1 MDLSF
6 LLDDIIKN
14 RRALHQIPETALEE
28 FKTKE
33 YLKSYLISIGL
44 DPQEIVETG
53 LFVYIEGKDKENCI
67 AFRSDIDALNIKEE
81 TGAEFE
87 SKHVGKM
94 HACGHDGHMTT
105 LLAFAKYLTTIQP
118 LEKSVL
124 LIFQP
129 AEESPGRAKDI
140 VETGL
145 LKKYNVKAIYGMHLF
160 PELPEGTIAS
170 KEGPFFA
177 QAALMTTTI
186 TGKSGHGAMPH
197 KTIDPLMAFTK
208 VVDGYQ
214 TIVSR
219 NLSPFDPG
227 VVTIGKFCGGSAQNI
242 IADTVNF
249 WGTIRT
255 FKEENTEFI
264 IDRIKEIHRGIELS
278 YRVKIDEKID
288 IVYPPVINDKEL
300 YKKFVETMKDMN
312 YVEHEALTISED
324 FAYYQK
330 EVPGVFMLLGTR
342 SEEKGFIHPLH
353 SCHFNFDE
361 KVLLKGVEAYARIL
375 ESYNKSHN
383 N

>member
-1 MDLSF
+1 MDLNF

-33 YLKSYLISIGL
+33 YLKNYLISIGL
-44 DPQEIVETG
+44 EPQEVVETG

-87 SKHVGKM
+87 SKHIGKM

-160 PELPEGTIAS
+160 PELPEGTVAS
-170 KEGPFFA
+170 KEGSFFA

-208 VVDGYQ
+208 IVDGYQ

-288 IVYPPVINDKEL
+288 IVYPPVVNDKEL
-300 YKKFVETMKDMN
+300 YKNFVETMKDMN

-330 EVPGVFMLLGTR
+330 EVPGIFMLLGTR

-361 KVLLKGVEAYARIL
+361 KVLLKGVEAFARIL
-375 ESYNKSHN
+375 ESHN

>member
-1 MDLSF
+1 MDLNF

-33 YLKSYLISIGL
+33 YLKNYLISIGL
-44 DPQEIVETG
+44 EPQEVVETG

-87 SKHVGKM
+87 SKHIGKM

-160 PELPEGTIAS
+160 PELPEGTVAS

-208 VVDGYQ
+208 IVDGYQ

-242 IADTVNF
+242 IADTVKF

-288 IVYPPVINDKEL
+288 IVYPPVVNDKEL
-300 YKKFVETMKDMN
+300 YKNFVETMKDMN

-330 EVPGVFMLLGTR
+330 EVPGIFMLLGTR

-361 KVLLKGVEAYARIL
+361 KVLLKGVEAFARIL
-375 ESYNKSHN
+375 ESHN

>member
-1 MDLSF
+1 MELNF

-14 RRALHQIPETALEE
+14 RRALHQIPETALQE

-33 YLKSYLISIGL
+33 YLKNYLVSIGL
-44 DPQEIVETG
+44 NPQEIVETG
-53 LFVYIEGKDKENCI
+53 LYVYLEGKDKENCI
-67 AFRSDIDALNIKEE
+67 AFRSDIDALDVKEE
-81 TGAEFE
+81 TGIDFE
-87 SKHVGKM
+87 STHIGKM

-145 LKKYNVKAIYGMHLF
+145 LKKYNVKSIYGMHLF

-170 KEGPFFA
+170 KEGAFFA
-177 QAALMTTTI
+177 QASLITASI

-214 TIVSR
+214 TIISR

-227 VVTIGKFCGGSAQNI
+227 VVTIGKFCGGTAQNI
-242 IADTVNF
+242 IADKINF

-264 IDRIKEIHRGIELS
+264 INRVKEIHRGIELA

-300 YKKFVETMKDMN
+300 YKKFVETMKEMN
-312 YVEHEALTISED
+312 YEEHEALTISED

-330 EVPGVFMLLGTR
+330 EVPGIFMLLGTKN
-342 SEEKGFIHPLH
+342 EEKGYIHPLH

-361 KVLLKGVEAYARIL
+361 KVLLKGVEAFARIL
-375 ESYNKSHN
+375 ESHNK
-383 N
+383 

>member
-1 MDLSF
+1 MDLNF

-28 FKTKE
+28 VKTKK
-33 YLKSYLISIGL
+33 YLKNYLISIGL
-44 DPQEIVETG
+44 EPQEIVETG

-105 LLAFAKYLTTIQP
+105 LLAFAKYLTTIHP

-160 PELPEGTIAS
+160 PELPEGTVAS

-208 VVDGYQ
+208 IVDGYQ

-264 IDRIKEIHRGIELS
+264 IERIKEIHRGIELS

-288 IVYPPVINDKEL
+288 IVYPPVVNDKEL
-300 YKKFVETMKDMN
+300 YKKFVEIMKDMN

-330 EVPGVFMLLGTR
+330 EVPGIFMLLGTR
-342 SEEKGFIHPLH
+342 SEEKGFVHPLH

-361 KVLLKGVEAYARIL
+361 KVLLKGVEAFARIL
-375 ESYNKSHN
+375 ESHNK
-383 N
+383 

>member
-6 LLDDIIKN
+6 LLDDIVKN

-33 YLKSYLISIGL
+33 YLKNYLISIGL
-44 DPQEIVETG
+44 EPQEIVETG

-87 SKHVGKM
+87 SKHIGKM

-160 PELPEGTIAS
+160 PELPEGTVAS
-170 KEGPFFA
+170 KEGSFFA

-208 VVDGYQ
+208 IVDGYQ

-264 IDRIKEIHRGIELS
+264 IERIKEIHRGVELS

-300 YKKFVETMKDMN
+300 YKKFVDTMKDMN

-330 EVPGVFMLLGTR
+330 EVPGIFMLLGTR
-342 SEEKGFIHPLH
+342 SEEKGFVHPLH

-361 KVLLKGVEAYARIL
+361 KVLLKGVEAFARIL
-375 ESYNKSHN
+375 ESHNK
-383 N
+383 

>member
-1 MDLSF
+1 MDLNF

-33 YLKSYLISIGL
+33 YLKNYLISIGL
-44 DPQEIVETG
+44 EPQEIVETG

-118 LEKSVL
+118 LDKSVL

-160 PELPEGTIAS
+160 PELPEGTVAS

-208 VVDGYQ
+208 IVDGYQ

-264 IDRIKEIHRGIELS
+264 IERIKEIHRGVELS

-300 YKKFVETMKDMN
+300 YKKFVDTMKDMN

-361 KVLLKGVEAYARIL
+361 KVLLKGVEAFARIL
-375 ESYNKSHN
+375 ESYNN
-383 N
+383 

>member
-6 LLDDIIKN
+6 LLDDIVKN

-33 YLKSYLISIGL
+33 YLKNYLISIGL
-44 DPQEIVETG
+44 EPQEIVETG

-118 LEKSVL
+118 LDKSVL

-160 PELPEGTIAS
+160 PELPEGTVAS

-208 VVDGYQ
+208 IVDGYQ

-264 IDRIKEIHRGIELS
+264 IERIKEIHRGVELS

-288 IVYPPVINDKEL
+288 IVYPPVVNNKEL
-300 YKKFVETMKDMN
+300 YKKFVEIMKDMN

-330 EVPGVFMLLGTR
+330 EVPGIFMLLGTR
-342 SEEKGFIHPLH
+342 SEEKGFVHPLH

-361 KVLLKGVEAYARIL
+361 KVLLKGVEAFARIL
-375 ESYNKSHN
+375 ESHNK
-383 N
+383 

>member
-1 MDLSF
+1 MDLNF

-33 YLKSYLISIGL
+33 YLKNYLISIGL
-44 DPQEIVETG
+44 EPQEIVETG

-87 SKHVGKM
+87 SKHIGKM

-105 LLAFAKYLTTIQP
+105 LLGFAKYLTTIQP

-160 PELPEGTIAS
+160 PELPEGTVAS

-208 VVDGYQ
+208 IVDGYQ

-300 YKKFVETMKDMN
+300 YKKFVDTMKDMN

-361 KVLLKGVEAYARIL
+361 KVLLKGVEAFARIL
-375 ESYNKSHN
+375 ESYNN
-383 N
+383 

>member
-6 LLDDIIKN
+6 LLDDIVKN

-33 YLKSYLISIGL
+33 YLKNYLISIGL
-44 DPQEIVETG
+44 EPQEIVETG

-118 LEKSVL
+118 LDKSVL

-160 PELPEGTIAS
+160 PELPEGTVAS

-208 VVDGYQ
+208 IVDGYQ

-264 IDRIKEIHRGIELS
+264 INRIKEIHRGIELS

-330 EVPGVFMLLGTR
+330 EVPGIFMLLGTR
-342 SEEKGFIHPLH
+342 SEEKGFVHPLH

-361 KVLLKGVEAYARIL
+361 KVLLKGVEAFARIL
-375 ESYNKSHN
+375 ESHN

>member
-1 MDLSF
+1 MDLNF

-33 YLKSYLISIGL
+33 YLKNYLISIGL
-44 DPQEIVETG
+44 EPQEIVETG

-81 TGAEFE
+81 TGTEFE
-87 SKHVGKM
+87 SKHIGKM

-160 PELPEGTIAS
+160 PELPEGTVAS

-208 VVDGYQ
+208 IVDGYQ

-264 IDRIKEIHRGIELS
+264 IERIKEIHRGIELS

-288 IVYPPVINDKEL
+288 IVYPPVVNDKEL
-300 YKKFVETMKDMN
+300 YKKFVETMKNMN

-330 EVPGVFMLLGTR
+330 EVPGIFMLLGTR

-361 KVLLKGVEAYARIL
+361 KVLLKGVEAFARIL
-375 ESYNKSHN
+375 ESHNK
-383 N
+383 

>member
-1 MDLSF
+1 MDLNF

-33 YLKSYLISIGL
+33 YLKNYLISIGL
-44 DPQEIVETG
+44 EPQEVVETG

-81 TGAEFE
+81 TGAEFD

-160 PELPEGTIAS
+160 PELPEGTVAS

-208 VVDGYQ
+208 IVDGYQ

-288 IVYPPVINDKEL
+288 IVYPPVVNDKEL

-330 EVPGVFMLLGTR
+330 EVPGIFMLLGTR

-361 KVLLKGVEAYARIL
+361 KVLLKGVEAFARIL
-375 ESYNKSHN
+375 ESHN

>member
-1 MDLSF
+1 MDLNF

-33 YLKSYLISIGL
+33 YLKNYLISIGL
-44 DPQEIVETG
+44 EPQEVVETG

-87 SKHVGKM
+87 SKHIGKM

-160 PELPEGTIAS
+160 PELPEGTVAS

-208 VVDGYQ
+208 IVDGYQ

-288 IVYPPVINDKEL
+288 IVYPPVVNDKEL
-300 YKKFVETMKDMN
+300 YKNFVETMKNMN

-330 EVPGVFMLLGTR
+330 EVPGIFMLLGTR

-361 KVLLKGVEAYARIL
+361 KVLLKGVEAFARIL
-375 ESYNKSHN
+375 ESYNN
-383 N
+383 

>member
-1 MDLSF
+1 MDLNF
-6 LLDDIIKN
+6 LLDDIVKN

-33 YLKSYLISIGL
+33 YLKNYLISIGL
-44 DPQEIVETG
+44 EPQEIVETG

-87 SKHVGKM
+87 SKHIGKM

-105 LLAFAKYLTTIQP
+105 LLGFAKYLTTIQP

-160 PELPEGTIAS
+160 PELPEGTVAS

-208 VVDGYQ
+208 IVDGYQ

-300 YKKFVETMKDMN
+300 YKKFVDTMKDMN
-312 YVEHEALTISED
+312 YIEHEALTISED

-330 EVPGVFMLLGTR
+330 EVPGIFMLLGTR

-361 KVLLKGVEAYARIL
+361 KVLLKGVEAFARIL
-375 ESYNKSHN
+375 ESYNN
-383 N
+383 

>member
-1 MDLSF
+1 MDLNF

-14 RRALHQIPETALEE
+14 RRTLHQIPETALEE

-33 YLKSYLISIGL
+33 YLKNYLISIGL
-44 DPQEIVETG
+44 EPQEIVETG

-87 SKHVGKM
+87 SKHIGKM

-160 PELPEGTIAS
+160 PELPEGTVAS

-264 IDRIKEIHRGIELS
+264 IERIKEIHRGVELS

-300 YKKFVETMKDMN
+300 YKKFVDTMKDMN

-342 SEEKGFIHPLH
+342 SEEKGFVHPLH

-361 KVLLKGVEAYARIL
+361 KVLLKGVEAFARIL
-375 ESYNKSHN
+375 ESYNN
-383 N
+383 

>member
-6 LLDDIIKN
+6 LLDDIVKN

-33 YLKSYLISIGL
+33 YLKNYLISIGL
-44 DPQEIVETG
+44 EPQEIVETG

-145 LKKYNVKAIYGMHLF
+145 LKKYNVKAIYGIHLF
-160 PELPEGTIAS
+160 PELPEGTVAS

-208 VVDGYQ
+208 IVDGYQ

-264 IDRIKEIHRGIELS
+264 IERIKEIHRGIELS

-288 IVYPPVINDKEL
+288 IVYPPVVNDKEL
-300 YKKFVETMKDMN
+300 YKKFVETMKNMN

-330 EVPGVFMLLGTR
+330 EVPGIFMLLGTR

-361 KVLLKGVEAYARIL
+361 KVLLKGVEAFARIL
-375 ESYNKSHN
+375 ESHN

>member
-1 MDLSF
+1 MDLNF

-33 YLKSYLISIGL
+33 YLKNYLISIGL
-44 DPQEIVETG
+44 EPQEVIETG

-87 SKHVGKM
+87 SKHIGKM

-160 PELPEGTIAS
+160 PELPEGTVAS

-208 VVDGYQ
+208 IVDGYQ

-288 IVYPPVINDKEL
+288 IVYPPVVNDKEL

-330 EVPGVFMLLGTR
+330 EVPGIFMLLGTR

-361 KVLLKGVEAYARIL
+361 KVLLKGVEAFARIL
-375 ESYNKSHN
+375 ESHN

>member
-1 MDLSF
+1 MDLNF

-33 YLKSYLISIGL
+33 YLKNYLISIGL
-44 DPQEIVETG
+44 EPQEIVETG

-160 PELPEGTIAS
+160 SELPEGTVAS

-208 VVDGYQ
+208 IVDGYQ

-242 IADTVNF
+242 IADTVKF

-288 IVYPPVINDKEL
+288 IVYPPVVNDKEL

-330 EVPGVFMLLGTR
+330 EVPGIFMLLGTR
-342 SEEKGFIHPLH
+342 SEEKGFVHPLH

-361 KVLLKGVEAYARIL
+361 KVLLKGVEAFARIL
-375 ESYNKSHN
+375 ESHN

>member
-6 LLDDIIKN
+6 LLDDIVKN

-33 YLKSYLISIGL
+33 YLKNYLISIGL
-44 DPQEIVETG
+44 EPQEIVETG

-118 LEKSVL
+118 LDKSVL

-140 VETGL
+140 VETGI

-160 PELPEGTIAS
+160 PELPEGTVAS

-208 VVDGYQ
+208 IVDGYQ

-264 IDRIKEIHRGIELS
+264 IERIKEIHRGVELS

-300 YKKFVETMKDMN
+300 YKKFVDTMKDMN

-330 EVPGVFMLLGTR
+330 EVPGIFMLLGTR

-361 KVLLKGVEAYARIL
+361 KVLLKGVEAFARIL
-375 ESYNKSHN
+375 ESHNK
-383 N
+383 

>member
-1 MDLSF
+1 MDLNF

-33 YLKSYLISIGL
+33 YLKNYLISIGL
-44 DPQEIVETG
+44 EPQEIVETG

-87 SKHVGKM
+87 SKHIGKM

-160 PELPEGTIAS
+160 PELPEGTVAS

-264 IDRIKEIHRGIELS
+264 IERIKEIHRGVELS

-300 YKKFVETMKDMN
+300 YKKFVDTMKDMN

-330 EVPGVFMLLGTR
+330 EVPGIFMLLGTR
-342 SEEKGFIHPLH
+342 SEEKGFVHPLH

-361 KVLLKGVEAYARIL
+361 KVLLKGVEAFARIL
-375 ESYNKSHN
+375 ESYNN
-383 N
+383 

>member
-6 LLDDIIKN
+6 LLDDIVKN

-33 YLKSYLISIGL
+33 YLKNYLISIGL
-44 DPQEIVETG
+44 EPQEIVETG

-87 SKHVGKM
+87 SKHIGKM

-105 LLAFAKYLTTIQP
+105 LLGFAKYLTTIQP

-160 PELPEGTIAS
+160 PELPEGSVAS

-197 KTIDPLMAFTK
+197 KTIDPLMAVTK
-208 VVDGYQ
+208 IVDGYQ

-219 NLSPFDPG
+219 NISPFDPG

-264 IDRIKEIHRGIELS
+264 IERIKEIHRGIELS

-300 YKKFVETMKDMN
+300 YKKFVDTMKDMN

-330 EVPGVFMLLGTR
+330 EVPGIFMLLGTR

-361 KVLLKGVEAYARIL
+361 KVLLKGVEAFARIL
-375 ESYNKSHN
+375 ESYNN
-383 N
+383 

>member
-6 LLDDIIKN
+6 LLDDIVKN

-33 YLKSYLISIGL
+33 YLKNYLISIGL
-44 DPQEIVETG
+44 EPQEIVETG

-87 SKHVGKM
+87 SKHIGKM

-118 LEKSVL
+118 LDKSVL

-160 PELPEGTIAS
+160 PELPEGTVAS
-170 KEGPFFA
+170 KEGSFFA

-208 VVDGYQ
+208 IVDGYQ

-264 IDRIKEIHRGIELS
+264 IERIKEIHRGVELS

-300 YKKFVETMKDMN
+300 YKKFVDTMKDMN

-361 KVLLKGVEAYARIL
+361 KVLLKGVEAFARIL
-375 ESYNKSHN
+375 ESYNN
-383 N
+383 

>member
-1 MDLSF
+1 MDLNF

-33 YLKSYLISIGL
+33 YLKNYLISIGL
-44 DPQEIVETG
+44 EPQEVVETG

-87 SKHVGKM
+87 SKHIGKM

-160 PELPEGTIAS
+160 PELPEGTVAS

-208 VVDGYQ
+208 IVDGYQ

-288 IVYPPVINDKEL
+288 IVYPPVVNNKEL
-300 YKKFVETMKDMN
+300 YKKFVEIMKDMN

-330 EVPGVFMLLGTR
+330 EVPGIFMLLGTR
-342 SEEKGFIHPLH
+342 SEEKGFVHPLH

-361 KVLLKGVEAYARIL
+361 KVLLKGVEAFARIL
-375 ESYNKSHN
+375 ESHNK
-383 N
+383 

>member
-6 LLDDIIKN
+6 LLDDIVKN

-33 YLKSYLISIGL
+33 YLKNYLISIGL
-44 DPQEIVETG
+44 EPQEIVETG

-87 SKHVGKM
+87 SKHIGKM

-118 LEKSVL
+118 LDKSVL

-160 PELPEGTIAS
+160 PELPEGTVAS

-208 VVDGYQ
+208 IVDGYQ

-264 IDRIKEIHRGIELS
+264 IERIKEIHRGVELS

-300 YKKFVETMKDMN
+300 YKKFVDTMKDMN

-330 EVPGVFMLLGTR
+330 EVPGIFMLLGTR

-361 KVLLKGVEAYARIL
+361 KVLLKGVEAFARIL
-375 ESYNKSHN
+375 ESYNN
-383 N
+383 

>member
-1 MDLSF
+1 MDLNF

-33 YLKSYLISIGL
+33 YLKNYLISIGL
-44 DPQEIVETG
+44 EPQEVVETG

-87 SKHVGKM
+87 SKHIGKM

-160 PELPEGTIAS
+160 PELPEGTVAS

-208 VVDGYQ
+208 IVDGYQ

-264 IDRIKEIHRGIELS
+264 IERIKEIHRGVELS

-361 KVLLKGVEAYARIL
+361 KVLLKGVEAFARIL
-375 ESYNKSHN
+375 ESYNN
-383 N
+383 

>member
-1 MDLSF
+1 MDLSL
-6 LLDDIIKN
+6 LLDDIVKN

-33 YLKSYLISIGL
+33 YLKNYLISIGL
-44 DPQEIVETG
+44 EPQEIVETG

-118 LEKSVL
+118 LDKSVL

-160 PELPEGTIAS
+160 PELPEGTVAS

-208 VVDGYQ
+208 IVDGYQ

-264 IDRIKEIHRGIELS
+264 IERIKEIHRGVELS

-300 YKKFVETMKDMN
+300 YKKFVDTMKDMN

-361 KVLLKGVEAYARIL
+361 KVLLKGVEAFARIL
-375 ESYNKSHN
+375 ESYNN
-383 N
+383 

>member
-1 MDLSF
+1 MDLNF

-28 FKTKE
+28 VKTKE
-33 YLKSYLISIGL
+33 YLKNYLISIGL
-44 DPQEIVETG
+44 EPQEIVETG

-87 SKHVGKM
+87 SKHIGKM

-160 PELPEGTIAS
+160 PELPEGTVAS

-208 VVDGYQ
+208 IVDGYQ

-242 IADTVNF
+242 IADTVKF

-288 IVYPPVINDKEL
+288 IVYPPVVNDKEL
-300 YKKFVETMKDMN
+300 YKKFVDTMKDMN

-342 SEEKGFIHPLH
+342 SEEKGFVHPLH

-361 KVLLKGVEAYARIL
+361 KVLLKGVEAFARIL
-375 ESYNKSHN
+375 ESHN

>member
-6 LLDDIIKN
+6 LLDDIVKN

-33 YLKSYLISIGL
+33 YLKNYLISIGL
-44 DPQEIVETG
+44 EPQEIVETG

-87 SKHVGKM
+87 SKHIGKM

-105 LLAFAKYLTTIQP
+105 LLGFAKYLTTIQP

-140 VETGL
+140 VETRL

-160 PELPEGTIAS
+160 PELPEGTVAS

-208 VVDGYQ
+208 IVDGYQ

-264 IDRIKEIHRGIELS
+264 IERIKEIHRGVELS

-300 YKKFVETMKDMN
+300 YKKFVDTMKDMN

-330 EVPGVFMLLGTR
+330 EVPGIFMLLGTR
-342 SEEKGFIHPLH
+342 SEEKGFVHPLH

-361 KVLLKGVEAYARIL
+361 KVLLKGIEAFARIL
-375 ESYNKSHN
+375 ESYNN
-383 N
+383 

>member
-6 LLDDIIKN
+6 LLDDIVKN

-33 YLKSYLISIGL
+33 YLKNYLISIGL
-44 DPQEIVETG
+44 EPQEIVETG

-87 SKHVGKM
+87 SKHIGKM

-118 LEKSVL
+118 LDKSVL

-160 PELPEGTIAS
+160 PELPEGTVAS

-208 VVDGYQ
+208 IVDGYQ

-264 IDRIKEIHRGIELS
+264 IERIKEIHRGVELS

-300 YKKFVETMKDMN
+300 YKKFVDTMKDMN

-330 EVPGVFMLLGTR
+330 EVPGIFMLLGTR

-361 KVLLKGVEAYARIL
+361 KVLLKGVEAFARIL
-375 ESYNKSHN
+375 ESHN

>member
-1 MDLSF
+1 MDLNF

-33 YLKSYLISIGL
+33 YLKNYLISIGL
-44 DPQEIVETG
+44 EPQEVVETG

-160 PELPEGTIAS
+160 PELPEGTVAS
-170 KEGPFFA
+170 KEGSFFA

-208 VVDGYQ
+208 IVDGYQ

-288 IVYPPVINDKEL
+288 IVYPPVVNDKEL
-300 YKKFVETMKDMN
+300 YKNFVETMKNMN

-330 EVPGVFMLLGTR
+330 EVPGIFMLLGTR

-361 KVLLKGVEAYARIL
+361 KVLLKGVEAFARIL
-375 ESYNKSHN
+375 ESHN

>member
-1 MDLSF
+1 MDLNF

-33 YLKSYLISIGL
+33 YLKNYLISIGL
-44 DPQEIVETG
+44 EPQEIVETG

-81 TGAEFE
+81 TGTEFE
-87 SKHVGKM
+87 SKHIGKM

-160 PELPEGTIAS
+160 PELPEGTVAS

-208 VVDGYQ
+208 IVDGYQ

-264 IDRIKEIHRGIELS
+264 IERIKEIHRGIELS

-342 SEEKGFIHPLH
+342 SEEKGFVHPLH

-361 KVLLKGVEAYARIL
+361 KVLLKGVEAFARIL
-375 ESYNKSHN
+375 ESYNN
-383 N
+383 

>member
-1 MDLSF
+1 MDLNF

-33 YLKSYLISIGL
+33 YLKNYLISIGL
-44 DPQEIVETG
+44 EPQEVVETG

-87 SKHVGKM
+87 SKHIGKM

-160 PELPEGTIAS
+160 PELPEGTVAS

-208 VVDGYQ
+208 IVDGYQ

-242 IADTVNF
+242 IADTVKF

-288 IVYPPVINDKEL
+288 IVYPPVVNDKEL
-300 YKKFVETMKDMN
+300 YKNFVETMKDMN

-330 EVPGVFMLLGTR
+330 EIPGIFMLLGTR

-361 KVLLKGVEAYARIL
+361 KVLLKGVEAFARIL
-375 ESYNKSHN
+375 ESHN

>member
-1 MDLSF
+1 MDLNF

-33 YLKSYLISIGL
+33 YLKNYLISIGL
-44 DPQEIVETG
+44 EPQEVVETG

-160 PELPEGTIAS
+160 PELPEGTVAS

-208 VVDGYQ
+208 IVDGYQ

-288 IVYPPVINDKEL
+288 IVYPPVVNDKEL
-300 YKKFVETMKDMN
+300 YKNFVETMKDMN

-330 EVPGVFMLLGTR
+330 EVPGIFMLLGTR
-342 SEEKGFIHPLH
+342 SEEKGFVHPLH

-361 KVLLKGVEAYARIL
+361 KVLLKGVEAFARIL
-375 ESYNKSHN
+375 ESHN

>member
-6 LLDDIIKN
+6 LLDDIVKN

-33 YLKSYLISIGL
+33 YLKNYLISIGL
-44 DPQEIVETG
+44 EPQEIVETG

-87 SKHVGKM
+87 SKHIGKM

-105 LLAFAKYLTTIQP
+105 LLGFAKYLTTIQP

-129 AEESPGRAKDI
+129 AEESPGRAKNI

-160 PELPEGTIAS
+160 PELPEGTVAS

-208 VVDGYQ
+208 IVDGYQ

-219 NLSPFDPG
+219 NISPFDPG

-264 IDRIKEIHRGIELS
+264 IERIKEIHRGIELS

-300 YKKFVETMKDMN
+300 YKKFVDTMKDMN

-330 EVPGVFMLLGTR
+330 EVPGIFMLLGTR

-361 KVLLKGVEAYARIL
+361 KVLLKGVETFARIL
-375 ESYNKSHN
+375 ESYNN
-383 N
+383 

>member
-1 MDLSF
+1 MDLNF

-33 YLKSYLISIGL
+33 YLKNYLISIEL
-44 DPQEIVETG
+44 EPQEIVETG

-81 TGAEFE
+81 TGTEFE

-118 LEKSVL
+118 LDKSVL

-160 PELPEGTIAS
+160 PELPEGTVAS

-208 VVDGYQ
+208 IVDGYQ

-288 IVYPPVINDKEL
+288 IVYPPVVNDKEL

-330 EVPGVFMLLGTR
+330 EVPGIFMLLGTR

-361 KVLLKGVEAYARIL
+361 KVLLKGVEAFARIL
-375 ESYNKSHN
+375 ESHN

>member
-6 LLDDIIKN
+6 LLDDIVKN

-33 YLKSYLISIGL
+33 YLKNYLISIGL
-44 DPQEIVETG
+44 EPQEIVETG

-118 LEKSVL
+118 LDKSVL

-160 PELPEGTIAS
+160 PELPEGTVAS

-208 VVDGYQ
+208 IVDGYQ

-264 IDRIKEIHRGIELS
+264 IERIKEIHRGVELS

-300 YKKFVETMKDMN
+300 YKKFVDTMKDMN

-330 EVPGVFMLLGTR
+330 EVPGIFMLLGTR
-342 SEEKGFIHPLH
+342 SEEKGFVHPLH

-361 KVLLKGVEAYARIL
+361 KVLLKGVEAFARIL
-375 ESYNKSHN
+375 ESYNN
-383 N
+383 

>member
-6 LLDDIIKN
+6 LLDDIVKN

-33 YLKSYLISIGL
+33 YLKNYLISIGL
-44 DPQEIVETG
+44 EPQEIVETG

-118 LEKSVL
+118 LDKSVL

-160 PELPEGTIAS
+160 PELPEGTVAS

-208 VVDGYQ
+208 IVDGYQ

-264 IDRIKEIHRGIELS
+264 IERIKEIHRGVELS

-300 YKKFVETMKDMN
+300 YKKFVDTMKDMN

-330 EVPGVFMLLGTR
+330 EVPGIFMLLGTR
-342 SEEKGFIHPLH
+342 SEEKGFVHPLH

-361 KVLLKGVEAYARIL
+361 KVLLKGVEAFARIL
-375 ESYNKSHN
+375 ESHNK
-383 N
+383 

>member
-1 MDLSF
+1 MDLNF

-33 YLKSYLISIGL
+33 YLKNYLISIGL
-44 DPQEIVETG
+44 EPQEIVETG

-87 SKHVGKM
+87 SKHIGKM

-160 PELPEGTIAS
+160 PELPEGTVAS

-264 IDRIKEIHRGIELS
+264 IDRIKEIHRGVELS

-300 YKKFVETMKDMN
+300 YKKFVDTMKDMN

-330 EVPGVFMLLGTR
+330 EVPGIFMLLGTR

-361 KVLLKGVEAYARIL
+361 KVLLKGVEAFARIL
-375 ESYNKSHN
+375 ESHNK
-383 N
+383 

>member
-1 MDLSF
+1 MDLNF

-33 YLKSYLISIGL
+33 YLKNYLISIGL
-44 DPQEIVETG
+44 EPQEIVETG

-87 SKHVGKM
+87 SKHIGKM

-105 LLAFAKYLTTIQP
+105 LLGFAKYLTTIQP

-160 PELPEGTIAS
+160 PELPEGTVAS

-208 VVDGYQ
+208 IVDGYQ

-264 IDRIKEIHRGIELS
+264 IERIKEIHRGIELS

-300 YKKFVETMKDMN
+300 YKKFVDTMKDMN

-330 EVPGVFMLLGTR
+330 EVPGIFMLLGTR
-342 SEEKGFIHPLH
+342 SEEKGFVHPLH

-361 KVLLKGVEAYARIL
+361 KVLLKGVEAFARIL
-375 ESYNKSHN
+375 ESHNK
-383 N
+383 

>member
-1 MDLSF
+1 MDLNF

-33 YLKSYLISIGL
+33 YLKNYLISIGL
-44 DPQEIVETG
+44 EPQEIVETG

-87 SKHVGKM
+87 SKHIGKM

-160 PELPEGTIAS
+160 PELPEGTVAS

-208 VVDGYQ
+208 IVDGYQ

-264 IDRIKEIHRGIELS
+264 INRIKEIHRGIELS

-330 EVPGVFMLLGTR
+330 EVPGIFMLLGTR
-342 SEEKGFIHPLH
+342 SEEKGFVHPLH

-361 KVLLKGVEAYARIL
+361 KVLLKGVEAFARIL
-375 ESYNKSHN
+375 ESHN